1 MKKSMIGVATLLFA
15 LGLSG
20 CGSQQ
25 KTSQKTSTPSKT
37 QVSSS
42 KASAS
47 SASKQPSAS
56 SQKAAKSSQSVSS
69 SSEQPVWSSAKGQQ
83 LAAFIS
89 EWEKTMGQQYES
101 YWQGNS
107 ADMYG
112 LKIPD
117 ELSQPDGTN
126 GKMAMAVGDKAV
138 TWALSANGQSNAEY
152 TIVAIYSNAAHARYG
167 GKYVYLFTLHNGQ
180 PEVLVTGQNQG
191 NENNWIY
198 FGETRNEALREG
210 FAKIVKGD

>member
-1 MKKSMIGVATLLFA
+1 MKKSIIGVAMLLF
-15 LGLSG
+15 GLSLTG
-20 CGSQQ
+20 CGNQQ
-25 KTSQKTSTPSKT
+25 KTNESSQSS
-37 QVSSS
+37 VSSS
-42 KASAS
+42 KASVKS
-47 SASKQPSAS
+47 TSKQPSAS
-56 SQKAAKSSQSVSS
+56 KKEASVANSQSASS
-69 SSEQPVWSSAKGQQ
+69 STTKQAVWSNAKGQQ
-83 LAAFIS
+83 LAAFMS
-89 EWEKTMGQQYES
+89 EWQKTMGQQYES

-117 ELSQPDGTN
+117 ELAQPDGTT
-126 GKMAMAVGDKAV
+126 GKMALAVGDRAV
-138 TWALSANGQSNAEY
+138 TWALSANGESNAEY

>member
-1 MKKSMIGVATLLFA
+1 MKKSIIGVATLLFG
-15 LGLSG
+15 LGLTG
-20 CGSQQ
+20 CGNQQ
-25 KTSQKTSTPSKT
+25 KANESSKSS
-37 QVSSS
+37 VSSS
-42 KASAS
+42 AAPVK
-47 SASKQPSAS
+47 SASKQPSVSKKEASMSSQNAS
-56 SQKAAKSSQSVSS
+56 SNST
-69 SSEQPVWSSAKGQQ
+69 EQAMWSSAKGQQ
-83 LAAFIS
+83 LAAFMS
-89 EWEKTMGQQYES
+89 GWQKTMGQQYES

-117 ELSQPDGTN
+117 ELAQPDGTT
-126 GKMAMAVGDKAV
+126 GKMALAVGDRAV
-138 TWALSANGQSNAEY
+138 TWALSANGESNAEY

>member
-1 MKKSMIGVATLLFA
+1 MKKSIIGVATLLFG
-15 LGLSG
+15 LGLTG
-20 CGSQQ
+20 CGNQQ
-25 KTSQKTSTPSKT
+25 KANESSQSS
-37 QVSSS
+37 VSSS
-42 KASAS
+42 KASAK

-56 SQKAAKSSQSVSS
+56 KKEASMSSQSASS
-69 SSEQPVWSSAKGQQ
+69 STTEQAVWSSAKGQQ
-83 LAAFIS
+83 LAAFMS
-89 EWEKTMGQQYES
+89 EWQKTMGQQYES

-117 ELSQPDGTN
+117 ELAQPDGTT
-126 GKMAMAVGDKAV
+126 GKMALAVGDRAV

-198 FGETRNEALREG
+198 FGETRNEALWKG